1 MKMGAAIVNLCCSRI
16 KQEGQTLVGTRDDE
30 SEEVDYSTSDS
41 KGKTRQS
48 NTKSYFRLCNTRE
61 ATMVNQNI
69 ESGALGIEQTQG
81 KDLNDWLPIT
91 ASRKAKWWYSAF
103 HNVTAM
109 VGAGVLGL
117 PFAFSQLGWQYA
129 KGAGFAA
136 IFGSWAIT
144 FYSLWQLVELHEV
157 VPGKR
162 FDRYP
167 ELGEHCFGPRFGYW
181 FVMPQQM
188 LVQIATDIVYMVT
201 GGKSLMK
208 FVELLDHNVENVR
221 LTYFILIFA
230 CLHLVLSQTPNFNSL
245 KGVSLLAA
253 VMSICYSMVALIT
266 SIKKGIHHR
275 PESYGVRS
283 HTEVGK
289 AFDFLNGLGTV
300 AFAFAGHS
308 VVLEIQ
314 ATIPST
320 PEVPSKKPMWKGV
333 VVAYVIV
340 AFCYL
345 SVGISGYWAFGQY
358 VEDDVLI
365 SLRKPAWLIAIANF
379 MVFFHVV
386 GSYQVFAMPVFDM
399 IESYLVQHMRFT
411 PGLLLRLVARSS
423 YVELYCISVEEVG
436 SAQGKSMLWP
446 GGSLDPSFLALC
458 GLSLKSPD
466 GGAFIGL
473 HVG

>member
-1 MKMGAAIVNLCCSRI
+1 MHCIGY
-16 KQEGQTLVGTRDDE
+16 
-30 SEEVDYSTSDS
+30 EEY
-41 KGKTRQS
+41 KFKTELRKVKKKLK
-48 NTKSYFRLCNTRE
+48 NWNK
-61 ATMVNQNI
+61 V
-69 ESGALGIEQTQG
+69 SGALGIEQTQG

-117 PFAFSQLGWQYA
+117 PFAFSQLGW
-129 KGAGFAA
+129 GAGFAA

-423 YVELYCISVEEVG
+423 YVAITGFIAMLLPFFGGLLGFFGGLVFSSTSYFLPCIMWLIVKKPRWWSFHWFACWISIIVG
-436 SAQGKSMLWP
+436 VGIAILAPIGGMRQIIISSKSYKMF
-446 GGSLDPSFLALC
+446 S
-458 GLSLKSPD
+458 
-466 GGAFIGL
+466 
-473 HVG
+473 

>member
-1 MKMGAAIVNLCCSRI
+1 MM
-16 KQEGQTLVGTRDDE
+16 QTCLE
-30 SEEVDYSTSDS
+30 
-41 KGKTRQS
+41 
-48 NTKSYFRLCNTRE
+48 
-61 ATMVNQNI
+61 NI
-69 ESGALGIEQTQG
+69 ESGRRGSARIASE

-109 VGAGVLGL
+109 VGAGILGL
-117 PFAFSQLGWQYA
+117 PYAMSQLGWV
-129 KGAGFAA
+129 AGTFTILA
-136 IFGSWAIT
+136 SWVIT

-167 ELGEHCFGPRFGYW
+167 ELGEHAFGPKLGYW
-181 FVMPQQM
+181 LVMPQQM
-188 LVQIATDIVYMVT
+188 LVQVATDIVYMVT

-208 FVELLDHNVENVR
+208 FVELVAPSFPGTR

-230 CLHLVLSQTPNFNSL
+230 AIHFFLSQTPNFNSL

-253 VMSICYSMVALIT
+253 VMSISYSMVAFVASTIRGT
-266 SIKKGIHHR
+266 HEH
-275 PESYGVRS
+275 PQSYGLRS
-283 HTEVGK
+283 HTTPGRV
-289 AFDFLNGLGTV
+289 FDFFNGMGTI

-320 PEVPSKKPMWKGV
+320 PEVPSKRPMWKGV

-345 SVGISGYWAFGQY
+345 SVAFAGYWAFGAL

-365 SLRKPAWLIAIANF
+365 SLKQPRWLIALANL
-379 MVFFHVV
+379 MVFIHVI

-399 IESYLVQHMRFT
+399 IESFLVQRLHCK
-411 PGLLLRLVARSS
+411 PGRLLRLFARSS
-423 YVELYCISVEEVG
+423 YVALTAIIGICI
-436 SAQGKSMLWP
+436 P
-446 GGSLDPSFLALC
+446 FFGGLLGFFGGLVFSSTSYFIPCIMWLILHKPKRWSFHWIA
-458 GLSLKSPD
+458 SWVS
-466 GGAFIGL
+466 FTS
-473 HVG
+473 

>member
-117 PFAFSQLGWQYA
+117 PFAFSQLGW
-129 KGAGFAA
+129 GAGFAA

-423 YVELYCISVEEVG
+423 YVEEVG

>member
-1 MKMGAAIVNLCCSRI
+1 M
-16 KQEGQTLVGTRDDE
+16 E
-30 SEEVDYSTSDS
+30 
-41 KGKTRQS
+41 
-48 NTKSYFRLCNTRE
+48 
-61 ATMVNQNI
+61 NI
-69 ESGALGIEQTQG
+69 ESGRRGSARIASE

-109 VGAGVLGL
+109 VGAGILGL
-117 PFAFSQLGWQYA
+117 PYAMSQLGWV
-129 KGAGFAA
+129 AGTFTILA
-136 IFGSWAIT
+136 SWVIT

-167 ELGEHCFGPRFGYW
+167 ELGEHAFGPKLGYW
-181 FVMPQQM
+181 LVMPQQM
-188 LVQIATDIVYMVT
+188 LVQVATDIVYMVT

-208 FVELLDHNVENVR
+208 FVELVAPSFPGTR

-230 CLHLVLSQTPNFNSL
+230 AIHFFLSQTPNFNSL

-253 VMSICYSMVALIT
+253 VMSISYSMVAFVASTIRGT
-266 SIKKGIHHR
+266 HEH
-275 PESYGVRS
+275 PQSYGLRS
-283 HTEVGK
+283 HTTPGRV
-289 AFDFLNGLGTV
+289 FDFFNGMGTI

-320 PEVPSKKPMWKGV
+320 PEVPSKRPMWKGV

-345 SVGISGYWAFGQY
+345 SVAFAGYWAFGAL

-365 SLRKPAWLIAIANF
+365 SLKQPRWLIALANL
-379 MVFFHVV
+379 MVFIHVI

-399 IESYLVQHMRFT
+399 IESFLVQRLHCK
-411 PGLLLRLVARSS
+411 PGRLLRLFARSS
-423 YVELYCISVEEVG
+423 YVALTAIIGICIPFFGGLLGFFGGLVFSSTSYFIPCIMWLILHKPKRWSFHWIASWISIIVG
-436 SAQGKSMLWP
+436 VGIAILAPIGGLREIIISAKSYKMF
-446 GGSLDPSFLALC
+446 S
-458 GLSLKSPD
+458 
-466 GGAFIGL
+466 
-473 HVG
+473 

>member
-1 MKMGAAIVNLCCSRI
+1 MGAAIVNLCCSRI

-117 PFAFSQLGWQYA
+117 PFAFSQLGW
-129 KGAGFAA
+129 GAGFAA

>member
-1 MKMGAAIVNLCCSRI
+1 
-16 KQEGQTLVGTRDDE
+16 
-30 SEEVDYSTSDS
+30 
-41 KGKTRQS
+41 
-48 NTKSYFRLCNTRE
+48 
-61 ATMVNQNI
+61 
-69 ESGALGIEQTQG
+69 
-81 KDLNDWLPIT
+81 
-91 ASRKAKWWYSAF
+91 
-103 HNVTAM
+103 M

-117 PFAFSQLGWQYA
+117 PFAFSQLGW
-129 KGAGFAA
+129 GAGFAA

-423 YVELYCISVEEVG
+423 YVAITGFIAMLLPFFGGLLGFFGGLVFSSTSYFLPCIMWLIVKKPRWWSFHWFACWISIIVG
-436 SAQGKSMLWP
+436 VGIAILAPIGGMRQIIISSKSYKMF
-446 GGSLDPSFLALC
+446 S
-458 GLSLKSPD
+458 
-466 GGAFIGL
+466 
-473 HVG
+473 

>member
-1 MKMGAAIVNLCCSRI
+1 MG
-16 KQEGQTLVGTRDDE
+16 
-30 SEEVDYSTSDS
+30 
-41 KGKTRQS
+41 
-48 NTKSYFRLCNTRE
+48 
-61 ATMVNQNI
+61 QNPSSI
-69 ESGALGIEQTQG
+69 FALGFMGIEQTQG

-117 PFAFSQLGWQYA
+117 PFAFSQLGW
-129 KGAGFAA
+129 GAGFAA

-253 VMSICYSMVALIT
+253 VMSICYSMVAFIT

-333 VVAYVIV
+333 VIAYVIV

-423 YVELYCISVEEVG
+423 YVAITGFIAMLLPFFGGLLGFFGGLVFSSTSYFLPCIMWLIVKKPRWWSFHWFACWISIIVG
-436 SAQGKSMLWP
+436 VGIAILAPIGGMRQIIISSKSYKMF
-446 GGSLDPSFLALC
+446 S
-458 GLSLKSPD
+458 
-466 GGAFIGL
+466 
-473 HVG
+473 

>member
-1 MKMGAAIVNLCCSRI
+1 MHCIGY
-16 KQEGQTLVGTRDDE
+16 
-30 SEEVDYSTSDS
+30 EEY
-41 KGKTRQS
+41 KFKTELR
-48 NTKSYFRLCNTRE
+48 K
-61 ATMVNQNI
+61 
-69 ESGALGIEQTQG
+69 SGALGIEQTQG

-117 PFAFSQLGWQYA
+117 PFAFSQLGW
-129 KGAGFAA
+129 GAGFAA

-423 YVELYCISVEEVG
+423 YVAITGFIAMLLPFFGGLLGFFGGLVFSSTSYFLPCIMWLIVKKPRWWSFHWFACWISIIVG
-436 SAQGKSMLWP
+436 VGIAILAPIGGMRQIIISSKSYKMF
-446 GGSLDPSFLALC
+446 S
-458 GLSLKSPD
+458 
-466 GGAFIGL
+466 
-473 HVG
+473 

>member
-1 MKMGAAIVNLCCSRI
+1 
-16 KQEGQTLVGTRDDE
+16 
-30 SEEVDYSTSDS
+30 
-41 KGKTRQS
+41 
-48 NTKSYFRLCNTRE
+48 
-61 ATMVNQNI
+61 MVNVR
-69 ESGALGIEQTQG
+69 

-117 PFAFSQLGWQYA
+117 PFAFSQLGW
-129 KGAGFAA
+129 GAGFAA

-423 YVELYCISVEEVG
+423 YVAITGFIAMLLPFFGGLLGFFGGLVFSSTSYFLPCIMWLIVKKPRWWSFHWFACWISIIVG
-436 SAQGKSMLWP
+436 VGIAILAPIGGMRQIIISSKSYKMF
-446 GGSLDPSFLALC
+446 S
-458 GLSLKSPD
+458 
-466 GGAFIGL
+466 
-473 HVG
+473 